1 MVFSWLS
8 LFAGFAYIVF
18 GIAVIIKKWF
28 FIYLDIMAA
37 YALGGLMILYGIFRI
52 IRGIRQIKNKE

>member
-8 LFAGFAYIVF
+8 LFTGFAYIAF

-37 YALGGLMILYGIFRI
+37 YSLGVLMILYGIFRI
-52 IRGIRQIKNKE
+52 VRAIKQIRSKE